1 MQKSPPSVQKRDIR
15 QDFDFFFVFNGL
27 CYVFVWVRGIEPSA
41 WGQKYLNC
49 AIFFLVQNL
58 VKFGKFGPELVKCG
72 TRIGKIWYQKW

>member
-49 AIFFLVQNL
+49 AIFF
-58 VKFGKFGPELVKCG
+58 FGPEF
-72 TRIGKIWYQKW
+72 GKIW